1 LFCTARKGFK
11 FIMSNNIYVTDTLA
25 FTNFVDN
32 CFEIS

>member
-1 LFCTARKGFK
+1 
-11 FIMSNNIYVTDTLA
+11 MSNNIYVTDTLA